1 MSDPATIERW
11 KATRQEELDA
21 EAIYRAL
28 ASSEAN
34 PERARIFSGLADDE
48 GRHAAHWEGRLRE
61 AGIDPGPARPGQR
74 ARVLS
79 KLAGDFGDTVVAPI
93 MREREKLS
101 TEAYLDESGE
111 FALDEEQ
118 KFKAEAR
125 RNRLL
130 GHWAAGKLGMTGDA
144 AAAYAKEVVAADFEE
159 AGDSDVL
166 RKVAG
171 DFAKKGIAIS
181 EADIRAMMGELMAEA
196 VAQVKAG
203 K

>member
-1 MSDPATIERW
+1 MTTFDKR
-11 KATRQEELDA
+11 EEG
-21 EAIYRAL
+21 
-28 ASSEAN
+28 
-34 PERARIFSGLADDE
+34 F
-48 GRHAAHWEGRLRE
+48 
-61 AGIDPGPARPGQR
+61 
-74 ARVLS
+74 
-79 KLAGDFGDTVVAPI
+79 
-93 MREREKLS
+93 EKK
-101 TEAYLDESGE
+101 

-130 GHWAAGKLGMTGDA
+130 GYWAADKLGITGDA

-159 AGDSDVL
+159 AGDGDVL

-171 DFAKKGIAIS
+171 DLAKKGLAIS
-181 EADIRAMMGELMAEA
+181 EAEIRSKMSELMAEA